1 MAKKTTAPRTSE
13 PVVKFLSFQE
23 EVFWSTLRLLFML
36 WRRQSG
42 KSHTFG
48 SKALSR
54 CIQRPNHLVCYVS
67 GSILMGQEIVM
78 KEAQLWA
85 KLIDSYRALV
95 RQQGYMLTT
104 SADVMG
110 LALASNEERQ
120 RRTLDLDAMADL
132 FENSKLECRIWHSGT
147 NYSRTRVLS
156 PNPDT
161 ARGFSGDVLG
171 DEIGFWPDFKA
182 TWDAVE
188 PIISRNPEW
197 IMWMATTPPADDMH
211 PTYELLM
218 PDQQTFEVNPRGNWY
233 RTQSETGKGY
243 PVHRLDAYDAEAA
256 GLPLYSLET
265 GEPISVGE
273 ARLMAIDR
281 DSFDRNYLLQFI
293 PGGAAALSLTDL
305 MQAQMR
311 GASLGTFNRV
321 FEQIKS
327 AA

>member
-1 MAKKTTAPRTSE
+1 MAKAEAETKP
-13 PVVKFLSFQE
+13 PLVNLSAFQKV
-23 EVFWSTLRLLFML
+23 VFWSKLRLLFMI

-54 CIQRPNHLVCYVS
+54 CIQRKNHMVCYVS

-85 KLIDSYRALV
+85 KLIDAYRVMA
-95 RQQGYMLTT
+95 RAQGLQMTT
-104 SADVMG
+104 SADSEG
-110 LALASNEERQ
+110 LALQAKEEKHRT
-120 RRTLDLDAMADL
+120 TLDLDAVADL
-132 FENSKLECRIWHSGT
+132 FENSKLECRLWHNQT

-171 DEIGFWPDFKA
+171 DEIGFWPDFKL

-188 PIISRNPEW
+188 PIISRNAEW
-197 IMWMATTPPADDMH
+197 IMWMATTPPSDDMH

-218 PDQQTFEVNPRGNWY
+218 PDKEEFPVDAKGNWY
-233 RTQSETGKGY
+233 RTQSDTGKGF
-243 PVHRLDAYDAEAA
+243 PVHRVDAYDAEAA

-265 GEPISVGE
+265 GEPTSVGE

-281 DSFDRNYLLQFI
+281 DSFDRNYLLKFI
-293 PGGAAALSLTDL
+293 PGGAAALSLTDI

-311 GASLGTFNRV
+311 GASLGICNRV
-321 FEQIKS
+321 FEQITLN
-327 AA
+327 